1 MIRWFKESP
10 DRLCL
15 PLAILIAI
23 AAAIILPGC
32 GEQERQNRRDLEE
45 SQAYNAQAIKDPEFV
60 GCLPDG
66 RALFRMRF
74 KGPDNW
80 AEDRVYITLDG
91 QATAAMTRRSG
102 KTRRNESVAWPIS
115 NDVKPELLDPC
126 TKTEEATH
134 E

>member
-15 PLAILIAI
+15 PLAVIIAVI
-23 AAAIILPGC
+23 AVIVLPSC
-32 GEQERQNRRDLEE
+32 GVEDAQTLRALEQSKAFNGE
-45 SQAYNAQAIKDPEFV
+45 AIKKPEFV

-66 RALFRMRF
+66 RALFRLDL

-91 QATAAMTRRSG
+91 QATAATTRRSG
-102 KTRRNESVAWPIS
+102 KSTKYESVAWPIS

-126 TKTEEATH
+126 TKSEEATN